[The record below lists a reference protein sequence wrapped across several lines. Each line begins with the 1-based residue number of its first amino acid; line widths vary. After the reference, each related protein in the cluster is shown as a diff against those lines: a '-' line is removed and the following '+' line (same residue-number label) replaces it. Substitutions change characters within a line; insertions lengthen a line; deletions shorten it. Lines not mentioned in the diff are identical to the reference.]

1 MEENTAMGYRKA
13 THAEA
18 VYIARAL
25 NLHIDTVWSIIEG
38 MTYTTFADLEMA
50 VHRAFLKHP
59 DTVAPA
65 IQE

>member
-1 MEENTAMGYRKA
+1 MEENNTMGNRKA

-25 NLHIDTVWSIIEG
+25 NLHIDTVWTIIEG

-50 VHRAFLKHP
+50 VHRAFLQHP
-59 DTVAPA
+59 ESAPHT

>member
-1 MEENTAMGYRKA
+1 MEENAAMGHRKA

-25 NLHIDTVWSIIEG
+25 NLHIDTVWNIIEG

-50 VHRAFLKHP
+50 VHRAFLQHP
-59 DTVAPA
+59 ETNAHA
-65 IQE
+65 IRE